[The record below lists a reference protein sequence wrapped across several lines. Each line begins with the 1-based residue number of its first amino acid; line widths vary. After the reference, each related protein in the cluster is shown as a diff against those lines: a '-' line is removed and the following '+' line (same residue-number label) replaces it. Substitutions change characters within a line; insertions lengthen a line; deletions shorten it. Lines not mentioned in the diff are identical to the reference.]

1 MYTGSFDYFNS
12 VLGALFITL
21 MMMTGTN
28 LSTAIVAGSQTGSG
42 ASFTVFILVGGI
54 VLELVIM
61 KTFLAVLI
69 DNFETD
75 DRDKIMWQMYQADK
89 LARTEEEDKRH
100 RSVVRSMTKQSDF
113 AFSDFYFTRSLM
125 RQAQDSFAPSN
136 NIIRM
141 QGWGF
146 WSLHSSE
153 VPGKRVWMELI
164 DPGILTCWG
173 VSWASREYVRTGV
186 EVTIPMHNAHIFEQS
201 PARVRIVPQAGPSS
215 FVVRARSTD
224 PSTVS
229 IPYIH
234 MEQVQFVPRA

>member
-1 MYTGSFDYFNS
+1 MS
-12 VLGALFITL
+12 GALFITL

-28 LSTAIVAGSQTGSG
+28 LSTVIVAGSQTGSG
-42 ASFTVFILVGGI
+42 ASLTVFILVGGI

-75 DRDKIMWQMYQADK
+75 DRDKIMRQMYQADK
-89 LARTEEEDKRH
+89 RARTEEEDKRH
-100 RSVVRSMTKQSDF
+100 RRVVHSVTKQSDF

-125 RQAQDSFAPSN
+125 RQAHDSLAPSN
-136 NIIRM
+136 SIIRM

-153 VPGKRVWMELI
+153 MPGKRVWMELM
-164 DPGILTCWG
+164 DPGMLTCWG
-173 VSWASREYVRTGV
+173 VCWAGREYVRTGV
-186 EVTIPMHNAHIFEQS
+186 EVTIPMDNAHIFEQS
-201 PARVRIVPQAGPSS
+201 PARVRIVPQAGPSC
-215 FVVRARSTD
+215 FVVRACSTD

-234 MEQVQFVPRA
+234 MEQVLFVPRP

>member
-1 MYTGSFDYFNS
+1 
-12 VLGALFITL
+12 LFITL

-42 ASFTVFILVGGI
+42 AALTVFILVGGI

-75 DRDKIMWQMYQADK
+75 DRDKIMRQMYQADK

-100 RSVVRSMTKQSDF
+100 QSVVHSVTKLSDF
-113 AFSDFYFTRSLM
+113 AFSDFYFTRSM
-125 RQAQDSFAPSN
+125 MPQAHDSLALSN
-136 NIIRM
+136 STIRM

-153 VPGKRVWMELI
+153 VPGKRVWMELM

-173 VSWASREYVRTGV
+173 VCWAGRDYVRTGV

-201 PARVRIVPQAGPSS
+201 PARVRIVPQAGPNS
-215 FVVRARSTD
+215 FVVRACSTD
-224 PSTVS
+224 PSTVG

-234 MEQVQFVPRA
+234 MEQAN